1 MTVLLGYHL
10 PNENNTTAASDAS
23 PPEPLSAILIDFI
36 LQHVAMYDHN
46 IVPISI
52 LDSSAFITIS
62 LLGLISEWVIEMPRA
77 VTGVLSFSSSVSVG
91 VLVRLKQAVKNSSQ
105 MVNAVPALSGLL
117 LGLCS
122 EYMNYSDDS
131 ASWLSSTQ

>member
-1 MTVLLGYHL
+1 
-10 PNENNTTAASDAS
+10 
-23 PPEPLSAILIDFI
+23 
-36 LQHVAMYDHN
+36 MYDHN

-52 LDSSAFITIS
+52 LDSLAFITIS

-91 VLVRLKQAVKNSSQ
+91 VLVRLKRAVKNSSQ

-117 LGLCS
+117 LGFCS